1 MLLYS
6 SKVAYAT
13 KPFKNPVKVDG
24 KLTKQFFEVQE
35 FLESSPEPRFS
46 RPFGDNAIKL
56 TSLPEGYGEA

>member
-13 KPFKNPVKVDG
+13 KPFKAPKD
-24 KLTKQFFEVQE
+24 KFFETRE
-35 FLESSPEPRFS
+35 FMESSPEPRFS

-56 TSLPEGYGEA
+56 TSLPDGYGEA